1 MKDLLY
7 LVHRIP
13 YPPNKGDKIRSFH
26 LLKALAAKYRVHL
39 GTFVDSPEDLL
50 HLEDVNRYCA
60 TSMVAP
66 IKPTLRKL
74 AALRGLGS
82 GRALTETFY
91 AHDGLARW
99 CRDAMQQHRIER
111 IVVFSSAMA
120 QFVPAGMSASVRSV
134 MDFCDIDSDKWR
146 QYAAHRRGL
155 SAWIY
160 RREAALLEQRERQ
173 IAQQF
178 DFSVFVSEREA
189 TTFRSI
195 APEAADRVRSV
206 PNGVNVEYFDP
217 REVHQRPAHCDA
229 PYVVFTGAMDYWANV
244 EGVTWF
250 VNAVWPLVRVR
261 VPQARFLIVGSK
273 PTDEVLRLRNQAG
286 VVVTGAVPDVRPYL
300 QHARVAAA
308 PLRVARGVQNKV
320 LEAMAMERVV
330 VATES
335 SVQGLDARP
344 PEDVLVSDRP
354 DEFAR
359 SVTAALQAP
368 LAPRSTANRSYVTSR
383 FHWTRNL
390 DMFASLLEGGYVA
403 AQPARATGS

>member
-13 YPPNKGDKIRSFH
+13 FPPNKGDKIRSFH

-39 GTFVDSPEDLL
+39 GTFVDSPEDLQ
-50 HLEDVNRYCA
+50 HVAAVSRYCA
-60 TSMVAP
+60 SCEVAP
-66 IKPTLRKL
+66 INPTVRKL
-74 AALRGLGS
+74 AALRGLWS

-99 CRDAMQQHRIER
+99 SEHAVREHRIER
-111 IVVFSSAMA
+111 IVVFSSSMA
-120 QFVPAGMSASVRSV
+120 QFVPAGAAASASSV

-146 QYAAHRRGL
+146 QYASHRSGL

-160 RREAALLEQRERQ
+160 SREATLLAQRERQ

-178 DFSVFVSEREA
+178 DFSVFVSEREVA
-189 TTFRSI
+189 AFKTI
-195 APEAADRVRSV
+195 APESADRVRSV
-206 PNGVNVEYFDP
+206 PNGVDIDYFDP
-217 REVHQRPAHCDA
+217 RQVHERPAHCDV

-250 VNAVWPLVRVR
+250 VSAVWPLVRAR

-273 PTDEVLRLRNQAG
+273 PADAVVKLGNEAG
-286 VVVTGAVPDVRPYL
+286 VIVTGAVPDVRPYL
-300 QHARVAAA
+300 QHARVSAA
-308 PLRVARGVQNKV
+308 PLRVARGIQNKV

-335 SVQGLDARP
+335 AIQGLDARP

-354 DEFAR
+354 EEFAR
-359 SVTAALQAP
+359 SVAAALEAP
-368 LAPRSTANRSYVTSR
+368 VAPRSAANRSYVTSR

-390 DMFASLLEGGYVA
+390 DRFVSLLEGAQVET
-403 AQPARATGS
+403 QPARATG